1 MASLKSIKKRIVS
14 VKNTRQ
20 ITKAMKMVSAAKLRR
35 AQENVV
41 AARPYAQKMG
51 EVLQSL
57 AGNLE
62 GDLHPLL
69 QKRDAKKLLLI
80 VVTSDRGLCGGFNSN
95 LCKAGERYIKEKQSE
110 FEQIS
115 IMTVGRKGY
124 EFLKSRHTVYKNF
137 PNILSKPNYQAA
149 AMLAQ
154 DVIEGYLAEEYDQ
167 VVMLFNSFRTVMS
180 QDITFQQLLP
190 IVPEEKATAD
200 EAGVEFIYEPS
211 VDDLLTEI
219 LPKNIE
225 VQIFKAMLES
235 VAGEHGARMTA
246 MDSASKN
253 ASEMIGKLTL
263 QYNRAR
269 QAAIT
274 TELMEIISGA
284 ESIKG

>member
-1 MASLKSIKKRIVS
+1 MASLKSIKKRISS

-35 AQENVV
+35 AQESVV
-41 AARPYAQKMG
+41 AARPYALKIS
-51 EVLQSL
+51 EVLKTLSSQVK
-57 AGNLE
+57 N
-62 GDLHPLL
+62 DMHPLL
-69 QKRDAKKLLLI
+69 KAGENKKLLLLI
-80 VVTSDRGLCGGFNSN
+80 ITSDRGLCGGFNTN
-95 LCKAGERYIKEKQSE
+95 LCKAGERYLKEVVEEYESVKLMA
-110 FEQIS
+110 I
-115 IMTVGRKGY
+115 GRKGFDY
-124 EFLKSRHTVYKNF
+124 FKRKYDVTANYSIPKPVYGEAKEV
-137 PNILSKPNYQAA
+137 
-149 AMLAQ
+149 AQ
-154 DVIEGYLAEEYDQ
+154 VIIDGFVSGEYDR
-167 VVMLFNSFRTVMS
+167 VVMLYNSFRTVMS
-180 QDITFQQLLP
+180 QDITFQNLLP
-190 IVPEEKATAD
+190 IETDQSVEEELMPA
-200 EAGVEFIYEPS
+200 EFIYEPS
-211 VDDLLTEI
+211 VETLLSEL

-274 TELMEIISGA
+274 TELMEIISGS